1 MVRKFV
7 VYKNE
12 MHEVD
17 SFLEGR
23 EQWEQ
28 VVKYEDYAKL
38 AKSVRACVAAISEG
52 SLTVEHVQGY
62 LEGIIVVLDD

>member
-28 VVKYEDYAKL
+28 VVKYKDYAVL
-38 AKSVRACVAAISEG
+38 HDLLRE
-52 SLTVEHVQGY
+52 
-62 LEGIIVVLDD
+62 VLDNIDPEWDLAGGTQDKLEKTGLL